1 MRAVLIATALLSLLS
16 ACGKPGSTIAPPGS
30 PYPRFYPSPAGMVPP
45 KRDEDLMDG
54 QAASAKPQFS
64 STGSYIDPSVSATR
78 LIAPG
83 LEPGANLP
91 YTRIQ
96 SDNPLGQ
103 GLGAPTQSPLPPLDS
118 MRQDQNQDQDQT
130 QGQPPGAPNP

>member
-1 MRAVLIATALLSLLS
+1 
-16 ACGKPGSTIAPPGS
+16 
-30 PYPRFYPSPAGMVPP
+30 MVPP
-45 KRDEDLMDG
+45 KRDEDLTDG

-83 LEPGANLP
+83 LEPGSNLP

-96 SDNPLGQ
+96 SDSPLGQ
-103 GLGAPTQSPLPPLDS
+103 GLGAPTQSPLPPIDS
-118 MRQDQNQDQDQT
+118 MRQDQNQDQNQNQDQDQP